1 VQQFV
6 ATDPTQAQTHF
17 PATGIELRLLDS
29 AGTVIHQHEFRDVG
43 AFTQI
48 ETRAIRKRDG
58 TALFLFIMPV
68 GSGFQPPGGMR
79 VALTFSRNLG
89 PDSPAPILRQA
100 GSDTA
105 EVAVLDF
112 ALG

>member
-1 VQQFV
+1 
-6 ATDPTQAQTHF
+6 
-17 PATGIELRLLDS
+17 
-29 AGTVIHQHEFRDVG
+29 
-43 AFTQI
+43 
-48 ETRAIRKRDG
+48 
-58 TALFLFIMPV
+58 M
-68 GSGFQPPGGMR
+68 GSGLQPPGGMR

-100 GSDTA
+100 GSGTA